1 MATDRKTEPK
11 LAEAT
16 AKTAAVLETLR
27 SRLNREAPLQEP
39 LATEPPEVP
48 DELGRQLEQ
57 YFAATPVE
65 ALAANGSAEVKIPSE
80 IRAQV
85 IEGVVDRILRSWGG
99 PDGEIPAGIK
109 SEVIG
114 RLVEHVLAE
123 LLKKGTNTP

>member
-1 MATDRKTEPK
+1 MATERKIEPK
-11 LAEAT
+11 LAEAA
-16 AKTAAVLETLR
+16 AKTTAVLETLR
-27 SRLNREAPLQEP
+27 ARLIRETTAPESAVVELSE
-39 LATEPPEVP
+39 AP
-48 DELGRQLEQ
+48 DELSRELEQ
-57 YFAATPVE
+57 YFAATPEVPTPT
-65 ALAANGSAEVKIPSE
+65 LGSAIAIPSE